1 MTFSEFVNKLYTYC
15 GNGQIAPIFLQEL
28 LKKIT
33 SEQKDVIFEKEESE
47 YRKYFNG
54 NRNLPKKSATYILS
68 HLDKECFDS
77 YLYNSFSDDSLIQL
91 CKEFEDEIGNA
102 TSENV
107 TEKLT
112 DLFISILKNIAI
124 KKQPENKS
132 QNAFMSD
139 QDIEKS
145 LAQIVNSLSNITQE
159 EIDSIIG
166 YEPVN
171 VDKKILPQNALL
183 KDEIRNKVVKFYLYI
198 ENLFKEAS
206 NNNSSFFDN
215 LANAVKFASDNYI
228 NQNLPQQVVYNY
240 MVQWFKNKSYSADD
254 TACRIM
260 VAFFV
265 QNCEVFHEISE

>member
-1 MTFSEFVNKLYTYC
+1 
-15 GNGQIAPIFLQEL
+15 
-28 LKKIT
+28 
-33 SEQKDVIFEKEESE
+33 
-47 YRKYFNG
+47 
-54 NRNLPKKSATYILS
+54 
-68 HLDKECFDS
+68 
-77 YLYNSFSDDSLIQL
+77 
-91 CKEFEDEIGNA
+91 
-102 TSENV
+102 
-107 TEKLT
+107 
-112 DLFISILKNIAI
+112 
-124 KKQPENKS
+124 
-132 QNAFMSD
+132 MSD

-228 NQNLPQQVVYNY
+228 NQNLPQQVVYDY

>member
-1 MTFSEFVNKLYTYC
+1 M
-15 GNGQIAPIFLQEL
+15 
-28 LKKIT
+28 
-33 SEQKDVIFEKEESE
+33 
-47 YRKYFNG
+47 
-54 NRNLPKKSATYILS
+54 TYILS

-77 YLYNSFSDDSLIQL
+77 YLYNSSSDDSLIQL
-91 CKEFEDEIGNA
+91 CREFEDEIGNA

-112 DLFISILKNIAI
+112 DLFISILKDIAT
-124 KKQPENKS
+124 KKKPENKI
-132 QNAFMSD
+132 QNVFISE

-145 LAQIVNSLSNITQE
+145 LAQIVNSLSNISKE

-166 YEPVN
+166 YQPVN
-171 VDKKILPQNALL
+171 VDKKILPQNILL
-183 KDEIRNKVVKFYLYI
+183 KDEIRSKVVKFYLYI

-206 NNNSSFFDN
+206 NNNSAFFDN

-228 NQNLPQQVVYNY
+228 NQNLPQQIVYDY
-240 MVQWFKNKSYSADD
+240 MAQWFKNKSCSADD

-265 QNCEVFHEISE
+265 QNCEVFHEIP